1 MYNINEIDDIRRKYI
16 QKGPCQPKQHLF
28 PQTWFG
34 KFSRRFNCSWFDTY
48 STWLEYSISDDS
60 AFCLCCYLFKPYEG
74 DKAGGDTFVTVGFRN
89 WKKPD
94 KLLEHV
100 GLVDSS
106 HNKAWE
112 KYQNMRKAKHQL
124 EPILEKQTISED
136 INYRMRLTA
145 SLDAIRYLLNQ
156 GLPFRGHNESN
167 ESLNKGNFLELLEVF
182 ASRDEN
188 YKQAMITAPRNNL
201 MRAPLIQ
208 SQLMAIAS
216 AETTRL
222 ILKDLNHDLFA
233 VLIDESRDISIK
245 EQMDVVIRYV
255 DKKECVMERY
265 LAVVHVPETNAL
277 TLKKALDALFCK
289 HNLSITNLRGQGYDG
304 ASNMSGDING
314 LKSLILKEN
323 NSAFYVHCFAHQLQ
337 LTIVAAAKSDKKI
350 VTFFNT
356 VANITNIVVAS
367 CKRRDVL
374 REKQA
379 DSIAKALDMEE
390 LNTGQGKNQETTL
403 KRAGDTRWVL
413 EVVSDDAKLIEQS
426 ASAEILLD
434 AMKQF
439 DFIFYLNL
447 LEAIL
452 AITDDLS
459 QALQRKDQDINNAMR
474 LVTVSKQRLQDLR
487 DNGWEDLLSNI
498 CSLCAKNDITV
509 PSMDEIYVPYGRK
522 RRNIEKITSLHYYK
536 IDRFFY
542 MIDIQI
548 QELNNRFTE
557 TNTELLLCIHCLDPH
572 SSFEAFNIQKL
583 LRFASFYPAD
593 FSPLKLMMLN
603 NQLQNYIHDV
613 QSNEDF
619 DDVVGIGGLAQK
631 LVECKMDIVYPL
643 VYLLIK
649 LALIL
654 PVATAS
660 VERSFSAMHIVK
672 TRLRNRLGDSLMN
685 DCLVTYIEK
694 DIFKTIDNEVILK
707 IFNDMCPRRR
717 TLK

>member
-1 MYNINEIDDIRRKYI
+1 
-16 QKGPCQPKQHLF
+16 
-28 PQTWFG
+28 
-34 KFSRRFNCSWFDTY
+34 
-48 STWLEYSISDDS
+48 
-60 AFCLCCYLFKPYEG
+60 
-74 DKAGGDTFVTVGFRN
+74 
-89 WKKPD
+89 
-94 KLLEHV
+94 
-100 GLVDSS
+100 
-106 HNKAWE
+106 
-112 KYQNMRKAKHQL
+112 
-124 EPILEKQTISED
+124 
-136 INYRMRLTA
+136 
-145 SLDAIRYLLNQ
+145 
-156 GLPFRGHNESN
+156 
-167 ESLNKGNFLELLEVF
+167 
-182 ASRDEN
+182 
-188 YKQAMITAPRNNL
+188 
-201 MRAPLIQ
+201 
-208 SQLMAIAS
+208 MAIAS

-245 EQMDVVIRYV
+245 EQMAVVIRYV
-255 DKKECVMERY
+255 DKKGYVMERY
-265 LAVVHVPETNAL
+265 LTLVHVPETNAL

-390 LNTGQGKNQETTL
+390 LNTGQGKNQETTI
-403 KRAGDTRWVL
+403 KRAGDTRWGSHYGTICSLILMFSSVMEVL
-413 EVVSDDAKLIEQS
+413 EVVSDDAKLVEQS

-434 AMKQF
+434 AIKQF

-447 LEAIL
+447 MEAIL

-522 RRNIEKITSLHYYK
+522 RRNIEKNYKSSL
-536 IDRFFY
+536 
-542 MIDIQI
+542 
-548 QELNNRFTE
+548 
-557 TNTELLLCIHCLDPH
+557 
-572 SSFEAFNIQKL
+572 
-583 LRFASFYPAD
+583 
-593 FSPLKLMMLN
+593 
-603 NQLQNYIHDV
+603 LQD
-613 QSNEDF
+613 
-619 DDVVGIGGLAQK
+619 
-631 LVECKMDIVYPL
+631 
-643 VYLLIK
+643 
-649 LALIL
+649 
-654 PVATAS
+654 
-660 VERSFSAMHIVK
+660 
-672 TRLRNRLGDSLMN
+672 
-685 DCLVTYIEK
+685 
-694 DIFKTIDNEVILK
+694 
-707 IFNDMCPRRR
+707 
-717 TLK
+717 